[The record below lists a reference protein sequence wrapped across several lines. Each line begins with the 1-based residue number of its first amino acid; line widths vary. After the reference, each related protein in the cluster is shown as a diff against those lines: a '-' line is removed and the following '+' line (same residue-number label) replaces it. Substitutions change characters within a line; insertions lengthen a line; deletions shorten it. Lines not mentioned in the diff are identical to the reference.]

1 MAYDQNGTWTMED
14 SSVQKQVAEITGKD
28 SSLMRQAKTT
38 GLQAANERGMLNSST
53 AIKSAQNAVLGAA
66 TPIASQTASQ
76 INQNNMLKSQQ
87 TQETEQNRLNRA
99 QTEQLAQWNLA
110 ADRQSKA
117 SAMIASMEQIYS
129 SDYSAIMNNTA
140 LSNDARSSQLSS
152 MIARR
157 SQMLSFVEQMYDI
170 DLDWSSPSV
179 GNVSIDNTRSA

>member
-14 SSVQKQVAEITGKD
+14 SSVQKQVEEITGKD
-28 SSLMRQAKTT
+28 SSLMRQAKTS
-38 GLQAANERGMLNSST
+38 GLQTANERGLLNSST
-53 AIKSAQNAVLGAA
+53 AIKAAQNAVLGAA

-117 SAMIASMEQIYS
+117 SAMIASMEQLY
-129 SDYSAIMNNTA
+129 
-140 LSNDARSSQLSS
+140 SNDYNSIMSNTNLGDKARASQLSS
-152 MIARR
+152 MMARR
-157 SQMLSFVEQMYDI
+157 DQMLSFVEQMYDI
-170 DLDWSSPSV
+170 DLTWSTPTV
-179 GNVSIDNTRSA
+179 GSTSSTK